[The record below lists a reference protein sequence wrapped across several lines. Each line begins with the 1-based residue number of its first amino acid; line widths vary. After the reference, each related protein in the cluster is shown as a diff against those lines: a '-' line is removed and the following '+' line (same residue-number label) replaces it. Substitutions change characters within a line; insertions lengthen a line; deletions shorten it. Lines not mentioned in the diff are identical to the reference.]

1 MSPRTLHDVLPLLTC
16 APHAIPLHIQR
27 LLWISLSGARGDSPN
42 FYMRITFLRLFALSD
57 PYYPD
62 PIPAELK
69 NTGFLRACA
78 ISQRQFPRPEVKGI
92 APHRQIDQRPQ
103 QDVFN
108 LLSNSI
114 IEPGKNHPT
123 QLYISTSIFEKALPW
138 PILYQKGQ
146 PSRKW

>member
-1 MSPRTLHDVLPLLTC
+1 
-16 APHAIPLHIQR
+16 
-27 LLWISLSGARGDSPN
+27 
-42 FYMRITFLRLFALSD
+42 MRITFLRLFALSD

-108 LLSNSI
+108 LLS
-114 IEPGKNHPT
+114 T
-123 QLYISTSIFEKALPW
+123 L
-138 PILYQKGQ
+138 
-146 PSRKW
+146 